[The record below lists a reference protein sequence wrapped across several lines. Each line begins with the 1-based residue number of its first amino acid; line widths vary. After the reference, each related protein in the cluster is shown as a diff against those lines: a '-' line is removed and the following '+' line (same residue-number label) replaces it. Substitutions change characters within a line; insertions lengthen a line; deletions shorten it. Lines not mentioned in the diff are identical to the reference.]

1 MYVIEEHTEGD
12 LKDEINK
19 IGEVITSIKNSS
31 TSNKI
36 SDVIINVHYL
46 CPNCHSFPLIIFKK
60 NKKLIIKCEDCE
72 EGTEFTI
79 DNYMKYKITKD
90 ELQDFKKCKQNEKY
104 IGYCFGCL
112 LFFCENNSKGHEG
125 HNIKNFND
133 IINFIK
139 KRLKI
144 PDIVQVKGGTNLE
157 VHNVTSEKNEMGGT
171 IKFEEK
177 NGELFQKKNNDN
189 IDSQYSNDPFEDLIK
204 MIINDEKNYDN
215 NTHYKNIKN
224 YFYYLCD
231 QMEIEYHNFENKK
244 LEFRIFGKNFVENNK
259 NNFILFIDG
268 KEEKLKETYKV
279 KEENT
284 KLNIKLIKINE
295 PTDLSEMFYECDCL
309 SKIKKINKW
318 ETSNVESIT
327 GMFKGCKALVELPDI
342 SEFVTDKITDLSSI
356 FEGCEILENI
366 PGISNWDVNNVNHL
380 ENLFNGC
387 HLLEKL
393 DLSEW
398 KPSKLVSMES
408 MFQYCYNLNNLEG
421 LENFDTSQVTN
432 MSKVFYKCEDLN
444 EIKGI
449 SDWNT
454 QKVES
459 FSDMFYFCNSLKKLP
474 DLSKWKTQNAKF
486 INYMFSNCH
495 ELEEIPDISNWNVEK
510 VTEMNSM
517 FEKCSSLK
525 SFPDISKWK
534 INPKADTSYMFK
546 GCRKLKGEPLLNI

>member
-1 MYVIEEHTEGD
+1 MKENTERDLKEEINNIEE
-12 LKDEINK
+12 N
-19 IGEVITSIKNSS
+19 ITSIKNSS
-31 TSNKI
+31 TSYKF
-36 SDVIINVHYL
+36 SDAIINFHYL
-46 CPNCHSFPLIIFKK
+46 CPNCHSFPLICFTK
-60 NKKLIIKCEDCE
+60 NNKLIIKCKDCE
-72 EGTEFTI
+72 KGIEFTI
-79 DNYMKYKITKD
+79 DFYMKYKITKGD
-90 ELQDFKKCKQNEKY
+90 LQDFKKCKQNEKY
-104 IGYCFGCL
+104 IGFCYGCF
-112 LFFCENNSKGHEG
+112 LFFSENNSKEHEG
-125 HNIKNFND
+125 HNIKKFND

-157 VHNVTSEKNEMGGT
+157 VHNNTSEKNEMGGT

-224 YFYYLCD
+224 YFYYLSD

-244 LEFRIFGKNFVENNK
+244 LEFSIFGKIFVENNK

-268 KEEKLKETYKV
+268 KEEELKETYKV

-318 ETSNVESIT
+318 ETSNVESIK
-327 GMFKGCKALVELPDI
+327 GMFKGCKALEELPDI

-356 FEGCEILENI
+356 FDGCEMLANI
-366 PGISNWDVNNVNHL
+366 PGISNWDVKNVKNL
-380 ENLFNGC
+380 EKIFNGC
-387 HLLEKL
+387 QFLETL

-398 KPSKLVSMES
+398 KPNKLENMDS
-408 MFQYCYNLNNLEG
+408 MFQFCNNLNSLKG

-432 MSKVFYKCEDLN
+432 MSNVFHECKDLN

-454 QKVES
+454 EKVKS
-459 FSDMFYFCNSLKKLP
+459 FSCMFDSCISLKNLP
-474 DLSKWKTQNAKF
+474 DLSKWKTKNVER
-486 INYMFSNCH
+486 IDYMFRNCI
-495 ELEEIPDISNWNVEK
+495 ELEEVPDISIWNVEK
-510 VTEMNSM
+510 VKDMNRI
-517 FEKCSSLK
+517 FENCSSLK
-525 SFPDISKWK
+525 SLPDISKWK
-534 INPKADTSYMFK
+534 INPKADTCYMFE
-546 GCRKLKGEPLLNI
+546 GCKSLKEKPILNN